1 MSTSPEVGRFFSLK
15 NAAIALGV
23 LLGGLAFG
31 GYVVSRIVNEGRI
44 SIGGIVV
51 SGLLVVVGLALLLT
65 IFPKGCKRCG
75 KSFEE
80 TTRAIA
86 GEHYQL
92 VEQAL
97 VQGDAP
103 RLQWALQM
111 VPMDA
116 QKTTLSI
123 SYCDKCRSVGFA
135 SVALER
141 HNGNYDE
148 TLASSDDI
156 AIGPPVIQT
165 LTA

>member
-1 MSTSPEVGRFFSLK
+1 MTTSSEIGRFFSLK

-31 GYVVSRIVNEGRI
+31 GYVASRIINEGRI
-44 SIGGIVV
+44 SIGGIIV
-51 SGLLVVVGLALLLT
+51 SGLLVLTGLALLLT

-80 TTRAIA
+80 ATRAVA
-86 GEHYQL
+86 GEHYL
-92 VEQAL
+92 IVEQAL
-97 VQGDAP
+97 AQGDAA

-111 VPMDA
+111 VPVDA
-116 QKTTLSI
+116 QKTTLTI
-123 SYCDKCRSVGFA
+123 SYCDKCRSVGVA

-141 HNGNYDE
+141 SNGQYDE